1 MYILSYNIPYKDLD
15 MAMEKL
21 QIHNIYNVFYESP
34 LEITTDDYGYG
45 YIEKDDDGNIVGM
58 WADYIEKDDED
69 ITLKV
74 AMDDTE
80 GELNEFIELVDS
92 ILGVKHIALEEN
104 NTDYTTFEFPAIHLD
119 DTWVIASPDEEYPN
133 KKQINFISQGA
144 FGTGMHETTQDIL
157 RLILNKLD
165 LKDKSV
171 LDIGT
176 GSGILSIAAS
186 LTGAAKVD
194 AVDIRDITDEVELNA
209 SLNNITNIKAIVGNI
224 LEDESQIDESYD
236 WIFINIGGEE
246 TKMFMEFINKHLN
259 ENGDLLVSGL
269 VEWSFDEVKA
279 NVEKYGFEFI
289 EKYQTNEWCTA
300 TFKKR

>member
-1 MYILSYNIPYKDLD
+1 MYILSYKIPYKDLD

-45 YIEKDDDGNIVGM
+45 YIEKDD
-58 WADYIEKDDED
+58 ED

-80 GELNEFIELVDS
+80 GELNAFIELVDS
-92 ILGVKHIALEEN
+92 ILGVKHIGLEEN

>member
-45 YIEKDDDGNIVGM
+45 
-58 WADYIEKDDED
+58 YIEKDDED

-144 FGTGMHETTQDIL
+144 FGTGLHETTQDIL
-157 RLILNKLD
+157 RLILNKLE
-165 LKDKSV
+165 LNDKTV

-186 LTGAAKVD
+186 FTGAKKVD

>member
-1 MYILSYNIPYKDLD
+1 MYILSYTIPYKDLD

-45 YIEKDDDGNIVGM
+45 
-58 WADYIEKDDED
+58 YIEKDDED

-186 LTGAAKVD
+186 LTGAKKVD

>member
-1 MYILSYNIPYKDLD
+1 MYILSYTIPYKDLD

-45 YIEKDDDGNIVGM
+45 YIEKDD
-58 WADYIEKDDED
+58 ED

-92 ILGVKHIALEEN
+92 ILGVKHIGLEEN
-104 NTDYTTFEFPAIHLD
+104 TNDYTTFEFPAIHID
-119 DTWVIASPDEEYPN
+119 DTWVIASPEEEYPN

-186 LTGAAKVD
+186 FTGAKKVD

-209 SLNNITNIKAIVGNI
+209 SLNNINNIKAIVGNI
-224 LEDESQIDESYD
+224 LEDESQIDEFYD

>member
-45 YIEKDDDGNIVGM
+45 
-58 WADYIEKDDED
+58 YIEKDDED

-259 ENGDLLVSGL
+259 ENGNLLVSGL

>member
-45 YIEKDDDGNIVGM
+45 
-58 WADYIEKDDED
+58 YIEKDDED

-246 TKMFMEFINKHLN
+246 TKMFMEFINKHLY

>member
-45 YIEKDDDGNIVGM
+45 
-58 WADYIEKDDED
+58 YIEKDDED

-144 FGTGMHETTQDIL
+144 FGTGLHETTQDIL

>member
-1 MYILSYNIPYKDLD
+1 MYILSYTIPYKDLD

-21 QIHNIYNVFYESP
+21 QIHNIYNTFYEAP
-34 LEITTDDYGYG
+34 LEITTDNYGYG
-45 YIEKDDDGNIVGM
+45 
-58 WADYIEKDDED
+58 YIEKDDED

-92 ILGVKHIALEEN
+92 ILGVKHIGLEK
-104 NTDYTTFEFPAIHLD
+104 NTNDYTTFEFPAIHID
-119 DTWVIASPDEEYPN
+119 DTWVIASPEEEYPKKN
-133 KKQINFISQGA
+133 KINFISQGA
-144 FGTGMHETTQDIL
+144 FGTGLHETTQDIL
-157 RLILNKLD
+157 RLILNKLE
-165 LKDKSV
+165 LNDKTV

-186 LTGAAKVD
+186 FTGAKKVD

-209 SLNNITNIKAIVGNI
+209 SLNNINNIKAIVGNI
-224 LEDESQIDESYD
+224 LEDESQIDEFYD

-246 TKMFMEFINKHLN
+246 TKMFMEFINNHLN
-259 ENGDLLVSGL
+259 KNGNLLVSGL

-279 NVEKYGFEFI
+279 NVEKYGFKFI

-300 TFKKR
+300 IFKKSK

>member
-21 QIHNIYNVFYESP
+21 QIHNIYNIFYESP

-45 YIEKDDDGNIVGM
+45 
-58 WADYIEKDDED
+58 YIEKDDED

>member
-45 YIEKDDDGNIVGM
+45 
-58 WADYIEKDDED
+58 YIEKDDED

-119 DTWVIASPDEEYPN
+119 DTWVIASPEEEYPN
-133 KKQINFISQGA
+133 KNKINFISQGA
-144 FGTGMHETTQDIL
+144 FGTGLHETTQDIL
-157 RLILNKLD
+157 RLILNKLE
-165 LKDKSV
+165 LNDKTV

-186 LTGAAKVD
+186 FTGAKKVD

-209 SLNNITNIKAIVGNI
+209 SLNNINNIKAIVGNI
-224 LEDESQIDESYD
+224 LEDESQIDEFYD

>member
-45 YIEKDDDGNIVGM
+45 YIEKDD
-58 WADYIEKDDED
+58 ED

-92 ILGVKHIALEEN
+92 ILGVKHIGLEEN
-104 NTDYTTFEFPAIHLD
+104 TNDYTTFEFPAIHID
-119 DTWVIASPDEEYPN
+119 DTWVIASPEEEYPN
-133 KKQINFISQGA
+133 KNKINFISQGA
-144 FGTGMHETTQDIL
+144 FGTGLHETTQDIL

>member
-45 YIEKDDDGNIVGM
+45 
-58 WADYIEKDDED
+58 YIEKDDED

-186 LTGAAKVD
+186 LTGAKKVD

-289 EKYQTNEWCTA
+289 ENYQTNEWCTA

>member
-45 YIEKDDDGNIVGM
+45 YIEKDD
-58 WADYIEKDDED
+58 ED

-74 AMDDTE
+74 AMEDTE

-144 FGTGMHETTQDIL
+144 FGTGLHETTQDIL

-165 LKDKSV
+165 LNDKTV

-186 LTGAAKVD
+186 FTGAKKVD

-209 SLNNITNIKAIVGNI
+209 SLNNINNIKAIVGNI
-224 LEDESQIDESYD
+224 LEDESQIDEFYD

>member
-45 YIEKDDDGNIVGM
+45 YIEKDD
-58 WADYIEKDDED
+58 ED

-74 AMDDTE
+74 AMEDTE

-92 ILGVKHIALEEN
+92 ILGVKHIGLEEN
-104 NTDYTTFEFPAIHLD
+104 TNDYTTFEFPAIHID
-119 DTWVIASPDEEYPN
+119 DTWVIASPEEEYPN
-133 KKQINFISQGA
+133 KNKINFISQGA
-144 FGTGMHETTQDIL
+144 FGTGLHETTQDIL
-157 RLILNKLD
+157 RLILNKLE
-165 LKDKSV
+165 LNDKTV

-186 LTGAAKVD
+186 FTGAKKVD

-209 SLNNITNIKAIVGNI
+209 LLNNINNIKAIVGNI
-224 LEDESQIDESYD
+224 LEDESQIDEFYD

-246 TKMFMEFINKHLN
+246 TKMFMEFINNHLN
-259 ENGDLLVSGL
+259 KNGNLLVSGL

-279 NVEKYGFEFI
+279 NVEKYGFKFI

-300 TFKKR
+300 TFKKSK

>member
-45 YIEKDDDGNIVGM
+45 YIEKDD
-58 WADYIEKDDED
+58 ED

-74 AMDDTE
+74 AMEDTE

-92 ILGVKHIALEEN
+92 ILGVKHIGLEEN
-104 NTDYTTFEFPAIHLD
+104 TNDYTTFEFPAIHID
-119 DTWVIASPDEEYPN
+119 DTWVIASPEEEYPKKN
-133 KKQINFISQGA
+133 KINFISQGA
-144 FGTGMHETTQDIL
+144 FGTGLHETTQDIL
-157 RLILNKLD
+157 RLILNKLE
-165 LKDKSV
+165 LKDKTV

-186 LTGAAKVD
+186 FTGAKKVD

-209 SLNNITNIKAIVGNI
+209 SLNNINNIKAIVGNI
-224 LEDESQIDESYD
+224 LEDESQIDEFYD

-246 TKMFMEFINKHLN
+246 TKMFMEFINNHLN
-259 ENGDLLVSGL
+259 KNGNLLVSGL

-279 NVEKYGFEFI
+279 NVEKYGFKFI

-300 TFKKR
+300 TFKKSK